1 MARRYRDSLWRL
13 ACVVTGRAGRPGGSR
28 HAHEARGQDKMIKAL
43 QGMVE
48 DLEIKLAAV
57 PKASSTC
64 SGIDDGKKDRMIKV
78 LQGMIDDL
86 EAKLLVKV

>member
-1 MARRYRDSLWRL
+1 
-13 ACVVTGRAGRPGGSR
+13 
-28 HAHEARGQDKMIKAL
+28 MIKAL

-64 SGIDDGKKDRMIKV
+64 SSGIDDGKKDRMIKV